1 MWNGT
6 EEKFILSIKDI
17 NDKGDRFSI
26 TFTGDEELVGTYYLN
41 DIEEKEY
48 LSDILKIGTE
58 VLVKGTLTKPL
69 NNTIPNNFNYKSYLN
84 NKDIYYQ
91 LKIESIEVIK
101 DSSNVIDIIKNWI
114 LKRIDK
120 IDNTG
125 YMRAFVLGDNSL
137 IDDKI
142 YEIYQEIGITH
153 LFALSGSQV
162 VLLSLVILRFLKIFK
177 TKIRYIIAISFIIVY
192 GFIVGY
198 PASIKR
204 AIVFFIIASINKL
217 EVINLSNIKIL
228 FLTVVVLILSNYK
241 IIYDIAFL
249 YSVLTVFGIFLAKEF
264 IDDKNKFKSSF
275 KLSIVAFLFSLPIT
289 LYNFYELN
297 VLSIIYN
304 LIYIP
309 YVSFILYPFCILTF
323 LFPIGEDILLFLIN
337 IMEEVSLFLNEISFL
352 RFYLNFNLGEV
363 LIFYLI
369 LCIIFKYNKY
379 KMSWI
384 LYFIIILDVIVPYID
399 SNLRVYYLDVGQ
411 GDSTLIITPY
421 KKEVILIDTGGKI
434 TYEKEL
440 KGSKSYVSDGTL
452 MLLKSLG
459 IKKIDYL
466 ILTHGDYDHMG
477 EAVYLIDN
485 IEVKQ
490 VIFNQGGFNN
500 LEKQLIE
507 ELEKEDILYK
517 NDVKSIKL
525 NRSELFFLEHS
536 LYDNENDNSNILYLK
551 SYKYDFLFMGD
562 AGVEVEKE
570 IFEKYDLKEIDVL
583 KVGHHGS
590 NSSSDKEFIDVINP
604 IYSLISVGRNN
615 RYGHPHKEVID
626 NLENSII
633 FRTDIDGSV
642 VFTFNDRR
650 FNIQLYKP

>member
-1 MWNGT
+1 M
-6 EEKFILSIKDI
+6 
-17 NDKGDRFSI
+17 
-26 TFTGDEELVGTYYLN
+26 
-41 DIEEKEY
+41 
-48 LSDILKIGTE
+48 
-58 VLVKGTLTKPL
+58 TKPL

-125 YMRAFVLGDNSL
+125 YMRAFVIGDNSL

-177 TKIRYIIAISFIIVY
+177 TRIKYIIAISFIIVY

-249 YSVLTVFGIFLAKEF
+249 YSVLTVFGIFLAREF

-352 RFYLNFNLGEV
+352 RFNSNFNLSEV

-452 MLLKSLG
+452 TLLKSLE

-570 IFEKYDLKEIDVL
+570 IFEKYDLKKIDVL

-650 FNIQLYKP
+650 VNIQLYKP

>member
-1 MWNGT
+1 M
-6 EEKFILSIKDI
+6 
-17 NDKGDRFSI
+17 
-26 TFTGDEELVGTYYLN
+26 
-41 DIEEKEY
+41 
-48 LSDILKIGTE
+48 
-58 VLVKGTLTKPL
+58 TKPL

-142 YEIYQEIGITH
+142 YEIYQEIGVTH

-177 TKIRYIIAISFIIVY
+177 TRIKYIIAISFIIVY

-249 YSVLTVFGIFLAKEF
+249 YSVLTVFGIFLAREF

-570 IFEKYDLKEIDVL
+570 IFEKYDLKKIDVL

>member
-1 MWNGT
+1 M
-6 EEKFILSIKDI
+6 
-17 NDKGDRFSI
+17 
-26 TFTGDEELVGTYYLN
+26 
-41 DIEEKEY
+41 
-48 LSDILKIGTE
+48 
-58 VLVKGTLTKPL
+58 TKPL

-120 IDNTG
+120 IDNMG

-142 YEIYQEIGITH
+142 YEIYQEIGVTH

-177 TKIRYIIAISFIIVY
+177 TRIKYIIAISFIIVY

-249 YSVLTVFGIFLAKEF
+249 YSVLTVFGIFLAREF

-477 EAVYLIDN
+477 DAVYLIDN

-590 NSSSDKEFIDVINP
+590 NSSSDKEFIDIINP

-642 VFTFNDRR
+642 VFTFSDRR
-650 FNIQLYKP
+650 VNIQLYKP

>member
-142 YEIYQEIGITH
+142 YEIYQEIGVTH

-162 VLLSLVILRFLKIFK
+162 VLLSLVILRFLKLFK

-228 FLTVVVLILSNYK
+228 FLTVFVLILSNYK

-352 RFYLNFNLGEV
+352 RFNLNFNLGEV

-384 LYFIIILDVIVPYID
+384 LYFIIILDVMVPYID

-452 MLLKSLG
+452 TLLKSLG

-642 VFTFNDRR
+642 VFTFNDRS

>member
-1 MWNGT
+1 M
-6 EEKFILSIKDI
+6 
-17 NDKGDRFSI
+17 
-26 TFTGDEELVGTYYLN
+26 
-41 DIEEKEY
+41 
-48 LSDILKIGTE
+48 
-58 VLVKGTLTKPL
+58 TKPL

-125 YMRAFVLGDNSL
+125 YMRAFVIGDNSL

-142 YEIYQEIGITH
+142 YEIYQEIGVTH

-177 TKIRYIIAISFIIVY
+177 TRIRYIIAISFIIVY

-525 NRSELFFLEHS
+525 NRSELFIIEHK
-536 LYDNENDNSNILYLK
+536 LYDNENDNYNILYLK

>member
-114 LKRIDK
+114 IKRIDK

-142 YEIYQEIGITH
+142 YEIYQEIGVTH

-177 TKIRYIIAISFIIVY
+177 TRIKYIIAISFIIVY

-249 YSVLTVFGIFLAKEF
+249 YSVLTVFGIFLAREF

-352 RFYLNFNLGEV
+352 RFNLNFNLSEV

>member
-1 MWNGT
+1 M
-6 EEKFILSIKDI
+6 
-17 NDKGDRFSI
+17 
-26 TFTGDEELVGTYYLN
+26 
-41 DIEEKEY
+41 
-48 LSDILKIGTE
+48 
-58 VLVKGTLTKPL
+58 TKPL

-125 YMRAFVLGDNSL
+125 YMRAFVIGDNSL

-142 YEIYQEIGITH
+142 YEIYQEIGVTH

-337 IMEEVSLFLNEISFL
+337 IMEEVSLFLNEISFF
-352 RFYLNFNLGEV
+352 RFNLNFNLGEV

-384 LYFIIILDVIVPYID
+384 LYFIIILDMIVPYID

-642 VFTFNDRR
+642 VFTFNDRS
-650 FNIQLYKP
+650 FNVQLYKP

>member
-142 YEIYQEIGITH
+142 YEIYQEIGVTH

>member
-1 MWNGT
+1 
-6 EEKFILSIKDI
+6 
-17 NDKGDRFSI
+17 
-26 TFTGDEELVGTYYLN
+26 
-41 DIEEKEY
+41 
-48 LSDILKIGTE
+48 
-58 VLVKGTLTKPL
+58 
-69 NNTIPNNFNYKSYLN
+69 
-84 NKDIYYQ
+84 
-91 LKIESIEVIK
+91 
-101 DSSNVIDIIKNWI
+101 
-114 LKRIDK
+114 
-120 IDNTG
+120 
-125 YMRAFVLGDNSL
+125 MRAFVLGDNSL

-142 YEIYQEIGITH
+142 YEIYQEIGVTH

-177 TKIRYIIAISFIIVY
+177 TRIKYIIAISFIIVY

-249 YSVLTVFGIFLAKEF
+249 YSALTVFGIFLAREF

-352 RFYLNFNLGEV
+352 RFNLNFNLGEV

-452 MLLKSLG
+452 TLLKSLG

-551 SYKYDFLFMGD
+551 SCKYDFLFMGD

-590 NSSSDKEFIDVINP
+590 NSSSDKEFIDIINP

-650 FNIQLYKP
+650 VNIQLYKP

>member
-125 YMRAFVLGDNSL
+125 YMRAFVIGDNSL

-452 MLLKSLG
+452 TLLKSLG

-570 IFEKYDLKEIDVL
+570 IFEKYDLKKIDVL